1 MSQSERFRP
10 IAAFL
15 CTGALAL
22 VVTAVPYVTGSSGL
36 SIGVNAALAAS
47 DHSNGHA
54 SDHANGG
61 NGNSGN
67 GNSGNSGNGNSGNN
81 GVGPSA
87 GDAGTGATNHG
98 AVASQMGALNAVHA
112 SETAMENA
120 APNSRV
126 GKVAAYR
133 DLAVAAQS
141 TDQADQ
147 DVADAQAALEGAIAA
162 ANLDEVVDATEQA
175 AIDAAQADLD
185 AATAAQEAADVDT
198 EAALAAAAN
207 KSLTDEVVEAVN
219 EALGL

>member
-1 MSQSERFRP
+1 
-10 IAAFL
+10 
-15 CTGALAL
+15 
-22 VVTAVPYVTGSSGL
+22 
-36 SIGVNAALAAS
+36 
-47 DHSNGHA
+47 
-54 SDHANGG
+54 
-61 NGNSGN
+61 
-67 GNSGNSGNGNSGNN
+67 
-81 GVGPSA
+81 
-87 GDAGTGATNHG
+87 
-98 AVASQMGALNAVHA
+98 
-112 SETAMENA
+112 MENA